1 MNLEFL
7 NFNVLP
13 ECIDAKGKKL
23 IYFVSKTLKLN
34 GTATVEELE
43 NESVTMKKM
52 YAKDVIDFL
61 NNMENADKIEKE
73 SKDDSPDNKNQNA
86 FTTFI
91 MKMVNLSVILV
102 NKFCENQY

>member
-1 MNLEFL
+1 M
-7 NFNVLP
+7 
-13 ECIDAKGKKL
+13 
-23 IYFVSKTLKLN
+23 N

-91 MKMVNLSVILV
+91 NENGKSVGNTSKQIFGWDSFRILQDSPLSIWH
-102 NKFCENQY
+102 KKYIE

>member
-1 MNLEFL
+1 MQKE
-7 NFNVLP
+7 
-13 ECIDAKGKKL
+13 KL

-73 SKDDSPDNKNQNA
+73 SKDDSPDNKNQDT

-91 MKMVNLSVILV
+91 NENGKSVGNTSKQILV
-102 NKFCENQY
+102 KINIKGIFTKIQFQ